1 MKQAQA
7 IKKFIELRKELK
19 EEGYTIS
26 KQQLLSNMEIYHL
39 NLKIDSQIEWFLET
53 PNNEIIEEMK
63 DLGDL

>member
-1 MKQAQA
+1 MKQSQA

-26 KQQLLSNMEIYHL
+26 KQQLLSNMEIYHG
-39 NLKIDSQIEWFLET
+39 NLKIDSQIEWFIET